1 MMTRLAAWLRALAEW
16 LDPQD
21 PLIAKALEIVTF
33 TEQSPKSGP
42 YKAAVAL
49 GRMRQAF
56 PKEKDSRLKWAIESA
71 VQRL

>member
-1 MMTRLAAWLRALAEW
+1 MRTLAALLRRLAEW
-16 LDPQD
+16 LDPQE
-21 PLIAKALEIVTF
+21 PLITAALPIVKLAD
-33 TEQSPKSGP
+33 QSPKSGP

-49 GRMRQAF
+49 GRMRVAF